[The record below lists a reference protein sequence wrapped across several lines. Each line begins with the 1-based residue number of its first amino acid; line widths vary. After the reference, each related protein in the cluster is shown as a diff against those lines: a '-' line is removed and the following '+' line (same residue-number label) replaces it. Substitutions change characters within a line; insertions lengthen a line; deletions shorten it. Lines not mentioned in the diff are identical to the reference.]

1 MLPSSSVQT
10 PAMLLNTE
18 NATPN
23 APPNCTG
30 NPAVDSIPG
39 GAGAALTMSATGNAN
54 TPLRI
59 GVPFASS
66 RNPLSV
72 SVNDT
77 YNISPVNP
85 LNDAN
90 APFTRANDPRSA
102 TGCTAIPVITIWS
115 SLFRFPNAFSTVGRL
130 IVSTFGAGVAVVRFV
145 VDATYRFPNES
156 P

>member
-23 APPNCTG
+23 APPTCTG
-30 NPAVDSIPG
+30 NAAGDTIPG
-39 GAGAALTMSATGNAN
+39 AAAALTMSATGNAK

-59 GVPFASS
+59 SVPLASS

-85 LNDAN
+85 LNEEN
-90 APFTRANDPRSA
+90 APFTLANDPRSA
-102 TGCTAIPVITIWS
+102 TGCTAIPVITTWS
-115 SLFRFPNAFSTVGRL
+115 SLFNVPNAFNTVGRL
-130 IVSTFGAGVAVVRFV
+130 IVNTFGVGVCCVRLVVA
-145 VDATYRFPNES
+145 ATYRFPNES